1 MDVES
6 PKHLERFRD
15 QPEIKAVLLRFGP
28 EPPAAEARFERAAK
42 NTLYWPP
49 IETLARRF
57 VAAGRAD
64 ETREAQRVYGRSCW
78 LLAACVSPAADSPF
92 AIAMADAEGAPAE
105 ALLELLR
112 KVSEDY
118 WYGSY
123 FFK

>member
-15 QPEIKAVLLRFGP
+15 QPEIKAVLLKLGP
-28 EPPAAEARFERAAK
+28 ESDAAEARFERAAK
-42 NTLYWPP
+42 NALYWPP
-49 IETLARRF
+49 IEAL
-57 VAAGRAD
+57 AGRFIATGRAR
-64 ETREAQRVYGRSCW
+64 ETHEAQRVYGRSCW
-78 LLAACVSPAADSPF
+78 LLATALTPNAGAPF
-92 AIAMADAEGAPAE
+92 AIAMADAEGAPVE
-105 ALLELLR
+105 TLLALLR